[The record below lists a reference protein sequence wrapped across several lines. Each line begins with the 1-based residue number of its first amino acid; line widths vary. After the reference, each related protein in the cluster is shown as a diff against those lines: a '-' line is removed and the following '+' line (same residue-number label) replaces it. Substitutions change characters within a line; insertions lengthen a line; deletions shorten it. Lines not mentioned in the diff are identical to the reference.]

1 MAAIQDVEK
10 GTGGC
15 AVLSTP
21 ISKSL
26 ERSSDEGPVDAGI
39 SDEVAF
45 DYPDGGS
52 DAWLQVVV
60 GTIVQAM
67 SWGYASCFG
76 IYQLYYTGTLGLPNA
91 QVAWIG
97 SVQTF
102 VAFLMCT
109 FSGRL
114 ADAGYAREIVLVG
127 SFLSVFGSFMT
138 SLATEYW

>member
-1 MAAIQDVEK
+1 MDAVHDVEK
-10 GTGGC
+10 GTTG
-15 AVLSTP
+15 AVLITSV
-21 ISKSL
+21 SKNL
-26 ERSSDEGPVDAGI
+26 ERSSGEGPVHAGI
-39 SDEVAF
+39 DDEVVF
-45 DYPDGGS
+45 HYPDGGAE
-52 DAWLQVVV
+52 AWLQVVV

-76 IYQLYYTGTLGLPNA
+76 IYQLYYTETLGLPNA
-91 QVAWIG
+91 QIAWIG

-102 VAFLMCT
+102 LAFLMCA

-114 ADAGYAREIVLVG
+114 ADAGYAREIVIAG